1 MEIEEIEK
9 LNKSVTVAVY
19 RKTVR
24 SKTYYMTVTLKHVDI
39 VNNLNAKKPIIDHKY
54 EIMELGV
61 GQSLIRQWMKKFKI
75 KKYTFIE

>member
-9 LNKSVTVAVY
+9 LNKAVTVAVY
-19 RKTVR
+19 RKSAR
-24 SKTYYMTVTLKHVDI
+24 SKTHYMTVTLKHVDI

-54 EIMELGV
+54 EITDLGV
-61 GQSLIRQWMKKFKI
+61 GQSLIRQWMKKYKI